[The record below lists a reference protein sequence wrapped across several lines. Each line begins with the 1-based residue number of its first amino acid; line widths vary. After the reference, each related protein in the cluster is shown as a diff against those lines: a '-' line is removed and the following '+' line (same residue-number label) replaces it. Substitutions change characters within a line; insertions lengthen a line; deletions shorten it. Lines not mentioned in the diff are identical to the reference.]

1 MTEHLGELELDSET
15 GQPLIRTVDVASR
28 QKITSVLR
36 RLAPKSKIVR
46 DGNFIQ
52 VDFHAAVALRS
63 ERDNIRLAWS
73 DEAAGFVD
81 NFAVAYATR
90 GRARKR
96 LFQLQQADMVDG
108 LLSDY
113 EFVVRLDSH
122 QRVAVA
128 AMTDPYIRGLCL
140 FDEQGVGKTV
150 MAIHAFDRLV
160 RKNEVGSALI
170 FAPKN
175 MLQVWKTDF
184 AKFFGEE
191 YRVKIITG
199 SKNEKYDSLLT
210 PADVYVANYES
221 AHSLENSL
229 RSFLQRAPGR
239 IVLIVDESFFVKNRD
254 AKRAS
259 AIRRLRH
266 FSDRCWVLC
275 GTPAPNRALDVI
287 HQFDVADGG
296 VTFSSV
302 LIPNDPE
309 LLRSTIK
316 GVVESRGLYLR
327 RLKQEVL
334 PDIPPK
340 SFERIVVPM
349 EPKQRQLYVNEL
361 HQLVLDVESVDDQHF
376 KKQVRSFLARRMR
389 LLEICSHP
397 GQVNK
402 NYAELPAK
410 HACLDEL
417 LEELIT
423 TRGEKVVL
431 WSFFRYSLSELVER
445 YQRFNPVRLDGSVSD
460 AEERGRIVKQ
470 FQDDSDT
477 MLFIANP
484 AAGGAGIT
492 LTRSRVAIYESFP
505 VQTAH
510 YLQSIDRIHRRGQT
524 RDAHYY
530 FLLCQDSIE
539 EDEYARLM
547 DKETKAMDLFGDP
560 DPGTVTRE
568 LMLEE
573 LMRSLRRFRAEG
585 FRSQT
590 GVQ

>member
-1 MTEHLGELELDSET
+1 MGDYLGKLVLDSET
-15 GQPLIRTVDVASR
+15 GQPTIKTFDTVGRRRVISALRTL
-28 QKITSVLR
+28 TPNSV
-36 RLAPKSKIVR
+36 INR
-46 DGNFIQ
+46 DGSLIGI
-52 VDFHAAVALRS
+52 DLHAAVALRAKS
-63 ERDNIRLAWS
+63 GDISLAWS
-73 DEAAGFVD
+73 EEAAGLVD

-96 LFQLQQADMVDG
+96 LFQLQQPEMLEG

-113 EFVVRLDSH
+113 EFSKRLDSH

-160 RKNEVGSALI
+160 KRGEVEAALI
-170 FAPKN
+170 FTPKN
-175 MLQVWKTDF
+175 MLEVWKSDF

-191 YRVKIITG
+191 YRVKLITG
-199 SKNEKYDSLLT
+199 SRNQKYDSLLT

-221 AHSLENSL
+221 AHSLESSL
-229 RSFLQRAPGR
+229 RSFLRRAPGG

-259 AIRRLRH
+259 AVRRLRH

-302 LIPNDPE
+302 SIPTDPE

-327 RLKQEVL
+327 RLKRDVL
-334 PDIPPK
+334 PEIPSK
-340 SFERIVVPM
+340 SFERIVVKM
-349 EPKQRQLYVNEL
+349 EPEQAELYLNEL
-361 HQLVLDVESVDDQHF
+361 HQLISSVESADDQTF
-376 KKQVRSFLARRMR
+376 NKDISSFLARRMR
-389 LLEICSHP
+389 LLQICSHP
-397 GQVNK
+397 GQVTS
-402 NYAELPAK
+402 NYAKVPAK
-410 HACLDEL
+410 HVCLDQL

-423 TRGEKVVL
+423 LRGEKVIL
-431 WSFFRYSLSELVER
+431 WSFFRHSLSALVKR

-460 AEERGRIVKQ
+460 AEERGRVVKQ
-470 FQDDSDT
+470 FQDDTDT

-539 EDEYARLM
+539 EDEYSRLI
-547 DKETKAMDLFGDP
+547 DKESKAMDLFGDP

-568 LMLEE
+568 FMLEE
-573 LMRSLRRFRAEG
+573 LMRSLRRFRTTGPFAE
-585 FRSQT
+585 SAIH
-590 GVQ
+590 

>member
-1 MTEHLGELELDSET
+1 MAEYLGEVVLDSET
-15 GQPLIRTVDVASR
+15 GRPLIKPTDVACR
-28 QKITSVLR
+28 GRLTSLLKK
-36 RLAPKSKIVR
+36 LAPNSSIGR
-46 DGNFIQ
+46 DGSLLSL
-52 VDFHAAVALRS
+52 DLHAAVALRS
-63 ERDNIRLAWS
+63 EGDHIPLAWS
-73 DEAAGFVD
+73 EEAAGFVD

-90 GRARKR
+90 GRARRR
-96 LFQLQQADMVDG
+96 LFQLQQPDIVDG
-108 LLSDY
+108 LLTDY
-113 EFVVRLDSH
+113 EFRARLDSH

-150 MAIHAFDRLV
+150 MAIHALDRLV
-160 RKNEVGSALI
+160 KRGEVETALI

-175 MLQVWKTDF
+175 MLEVWKSDF

-191 YRVKIITG
+191 YRVKTITG
-199 SKNEKYDSLLT
+199 SRNEKYDSLLT

-221 AHSLENSL
+221 AHSLETSL
-229 RSFLQRAPGR
+229 RSFLRRAPGR

-259 AIRRLRH
+259 AVRRLRH

-302 LIPNDPE
+302 SIPKDPE

-316 GVVESRGLYLR
+316 EVVENRGLYLR
-327 RLKQEVL
+327 RLKRDVL
-334 PDIPPK
+334 PEIPPK

-349 EPKQRQLYVNEL
+349 EPEQSQLYSNEL
-361 HQLVLDVESVDDQHF
+361 HQLVSDVQSVDDQKF
-376 KKQVRSFLARRMR
+376 NKDFRSFLARRMK

-397 GQVNK
+397 GQVVTSYK
-402 NYAELPAK
+402 KIPAK
-410 HACLDEL
+410 HICLDQL

-423 TRGEKVVL
+423 TRREKVVL
-431 WSFFRYSLSELVER
+431 WSFFRYSLNALVKR
-445 YQRFNPVRLDGSVSD
+445 YQKFNPVRLDGSVSD
-460 AEERGRIVKQ
+460 AEERGKVVKQ
-470 FQDDSDT
+470 FQDDTDT

-524 RDAHYY
+524 RSSP
-530 FLLCQDSIE
+530 C
-539 EDEYARLM
+539 R
-547 DKETKAMDLFGDP
+547 
-560 DPGTVTRE
+560 
-568 LMLEE
+568 
-573 LMRSLRRFRAEG
+573 
-585 FRSQT
+585 
-590 GVQ
+590 